1 MMRVDSHHHFWNYSL
16 EQYGWI
22 SEKMQVLRRDFA
34 PKNLLAETQA
44 THIDYVVSVQ
54 ARQEIQETRF
64 LLDYAKN
71 NSWIKGVVGWV
82 PLAQNSIA
90 KVLDSF
96 QDQSLLKGVRH
107 VVQDE
112 PDEKFLDR
120 DDFNAGIKLLRSFK
134 LVYDILIFGKQLPMA
149 IRFVDR
155 HPNQPFVLDHIAKP
169 VIAASG
175 IDRQWEKDFREL
187 AKRPNVDCK
196 FSALVTEVRDPTWT
210 VELLRPYWDVALEA
224 FGPDRLMFGS
234 DWPVCLLRS
243 SYADWVAAVSVL
255 AKDLSPQQQANFWG
269 GNANRAYN
277 LGIK

>member
-1 MMRVDSHHHFWNYSL
+1 MRVDSHHHFWNYSL

-34 PKNLLAETQA
+34 PKDLLAETQT

-187 AKRPNVDCK
+187 AKRSNVDCK

-255 AKDLSPQQQANFWG
+255 VKDLSPQQQANFWG

-277 LGIK
+277 LGLK

>member
-1 MMRVDSHHHFWNYSL
+1 MRVDSHHHFWNYSA

-34 PKNLLAETQA
+34 PKDLLEQTES

-64 LLDYAKN
+64 LLDYAQK
-71 NSWIKGVVGWV
+71 NSWIRGVVGWV
-82 PLAQNSIA
+82 PLAQPAIA

-96 QDQSLLKGVRH
+96 QGETLLKGVRH

-120 DDFNAGIKLLRSFK
+120 EDFNAGIRLLRSFK
-134 LVYDILIFGKQLPMA
+134 LVYDLLVFGKQLPMT

-169 VIAASG
+169 VIEANHF
-175 IDRQWEKDFREL
+175 DKQWEKDFREL

-196 FSALVTEVRDPTWT
+196 FSALVTEVRDPEWT
-210 VELLRPYWDVALEA
+210 IELLKPYWDVALDA

-255 AKDLSPQQQANFWG
+255 VKDLPPQQQANFWG
-269 GNANRAYN
+269 GNANRAYH
-277 LGIK
+277 LGL

>member
-34 PKNLLAETQA
+34 PKDLLAETQT

-120 DDFNAGIKLLRSFK
+120 EDFNAGIKLLRSFK

-187 AKRPNVDCK
+187 AKRSNVDCK

-243 SYADWVAAVSVL
+243 SYADWVASVSVL

>member
-1 MMRVDSHHHFWNYSL
+1 MRVDSHHHFWNYSA

-34 PKNLLAETQA
+34 PKDLLEQTES

-54 ARQEIQETRF
+54 ARQETQETRF
-64 LLDYAKN
+64 LLDYAQKN
-71 NSWIKGVVGWV
+71 AWIRGVVGWV
-82 PLAQNSIA
+82 PLAQPAIA

-96 QDQSLLKGVRH
+96 QGETLLKGVRH

-120 DDFNAGIKLLRSFK
+120 EDFNAGIRLLRSFK
-134 LVYDILIFGKQLPMA
+134 LVYDLLVFGKQLPMT

-155 HPNQPFVLDHIAKP
+155 HPYQPFVLDHIAKP
-169 VIAASG
+169 VIEANHF
-175 IDRQWEKDFREL
+175 DKQWEKDFREL

-196 FSALVTEVRDPTWT
+196 FSALVTEVRDPEWT
-210 VELLRPYWDVALEA
+210 IELLKPYWDVALDA

-255 AKDLSPQQQANFWG
+255 VKDLTPQQQANFWG
-269 GNANRAYN
+269 GNANRAYH
-277 LGIK
+277 LGL

>member
-1 MMRVDSHHHFWNYSL
+1 MRVDSHHHFWNYSA

-34 PKNLLAETQA
+34 PKDLLAQTES

-64 LLDYAKN
+64 LLDYAEK
-71 NSWIKGVVGWV
+71 NSWIRGVVGWV
-82 PLAQNSIA
+82 PLAQPAIA

-96 QDQSLLKGVRH
+96 QGQALLKGVRH

-120 DDFNAGIKLLRSFK
+120 EDFNAGVRLLRSFK
-134 LVYDILIFGKQLPMA
+134 LVYDLLVFGKQLPMT

-155 HPNQPFVLDHIAKP
+155 HLNQPFVLDHIAKP
-169 VIAASG
+169 VIEANKF
-175 IDRQWEKDFREL
+175 DKQWEKDFREL

-196 FSALVTEVRDPTWT
+196 FSALVTEVRDPEWN
-210 VELLRPYWDVALEA
+210 VELLKPYWDVALEA

-255 AKDLSPQQQANFWG
+255 AKDLTPQQQANFWG
-269 GNANRAYN
+269 GNANRAYH
-277 LGIK
+277 LGL

>member
-1 MMRVDSHHHFWNYSL
+1 MRVDSHHHFWDYSA

-22 SEKMQVLRRDFA
+22 NEKMQVLRRDFA
-34 PKNLLAETQA
+34 PKDLLAETQNI
-44 THIDYVVSVQ
+44 HIDYVVSVQ

-64 LLDYAKN
+64 LLDYAKTN
-71 NSWIKGVVGWV
+71 PWIAGVVGWV
-82 PLAQNSIA
+82 PLAHTSVA
-90 KVLDSF
+90 KVLESF
-96 QDQSLLKGVRH
+96 HSETKFKGVRH

-120 DDFNAGIKLLRSFK
+120 DDFNAGIRLLKSFD

-149 IRFVDR
+149 IRFVDK

-169 VIAASG
+169 VISSEG
-175 IDRQWEKDFREL
+175 MDQQWEKDFREL

-210 VELLRPYWDVALEA
+210 VQLLRPYWDIALEA

-255 AKDLSPQQQANFWG
+255 AKDLNDQQQANFWG
-269 GNANRAYN
+269 GNANRAYH
-277 LGIK
+277 LGIQ

>member
-1 MMRVDSHHHFWNYSL
+1 MRVDSHHHFWNYSA

-34 PKNLLAETQA
+34 PKDLLEQTES

-54 ARQEIQETRF
+54 ARQETQETRF
-64 LLDYAKN
+64 LLDYAQK
-71 NSWIKGVVGWV
+71 NSWIRGVVGWV
-82 PLAQNSIA
+82 PLAQPAIA

-96 QDQSLLKGVRH
+96 QGETLLKGVRH

-120 DDFNAGIKLLRSFK
+120 EDFNAGIRLLRSFK
-134 LVYDILIFGKQLPMA
+134 LVYDLLVFGKQLPMT

-169 VIAASG
+169 VIEANHF
-175 IDRQWEKDFREL
+175 DKQWEKDFREL

-196 FSALVTEVRDPTWT
+196 FSALVTEVRDPEWT
-210 VELLRPYWDVALEA
+210 IELLKPYWDVALDA

-255 AKDLSPQQQANFWG
+255 VKDLTPQQQANFWG
-269 GNANRAYN
+269 GNANRAYH
-277 LGIK
+277 LGL